1 MSSSKPVLHV
11 LDDDAAVR
19 SLACRVGE
27 RCGFRTEAFAEP
39 FDFLAAVAQDR
50 PELII
55 LDIDLGQT
63 GWTAVLEALS
73 RLRCTTPVIV
83 SSGLDER
90 LLGSAVR
97 IGEKLGLTMLAPL
110 RKPAGP
116 AELSAAISAAGRA
129 GLPISAAE
137 LDKAIAAGQ
146 LGPHYQPKVRVA
158 DRQPVGAEALVRWEH
173 PARGTLGPAVFLPLA
188 EKGPA
193 ILPITDLMVAGA
205 AADCVAWRAA
215 GHDVSVA
222 VNIPARCLAEPD
234 FADRAAALAAQA
246 GAEPAALT
254 FEITETAAMA
264 DSPMVAA
271 ALARLSRHGF
281 VLSMDDFG
289 TGCSSLAALHRLPF
303 HELKIDRSFVAAMLR
318 DRDAMVIVRTVIG
331 MARPLGL
338 RIVAEGVE
346 DEDVLDALGDMGCDI
361 AQGFLIGR
369 PMPPRRFRDWLDRG
383 GVAERPVLP
392 APFFAPPR
400 RVAA

>member
-1 MSSSKPVLHV
+1 MSSLKPVLHV

-39 FDFLAAVAQDR
+39 GDFLAAVAADR

-55 LDIDLGQT
+55 LDIVLGET

-83 SSGLDER
+83 SSSLDER

-110 RKPAGP
+110 RKPVGP
-116 AELSAAISAAGRA
+116 AELFVVISAAARN
-129 GLPISAAE
+129 GLPICADE
-137 LDKAIAAGQ
+137 LDHAIAAGQ
-146 LGPHYQPKVRVA
+146 VVPYYQPKVRVT
-158 DRQPVGAEALVRWEH
+158 DRKPVGAEALVRWEH

-188 EKGPA
+188 EKRSA
-193 ILPITDLMVAGA
+193 IVPLTNLLVERA
-205 AADCVAWRAA
+205 AADCAAWHAA

-222 VNIPARCLAEPD
+222 VNIPARCLTEPG
-234 FADRAAALAAQA
+234 FADRVATLAAKA

-254 FEITETAAMA
+254 LEITETAAMA
-264 DSPMVAA
+264 DTPVVTA
-271 ALARLSRHGF
+271 ALARLARHGF

-289 TGCSSLAALHRLPF
+289 TGCSSLAELHRMPF
-303 HELKIDRSFVAAMLR
+303 QELKIDRSFVSCMLR
-318 DRDAMVIVRTVIG
+318 DREAMVITRAVIG
-331 MARPLGL
+331 MARTLGL
-338 RIVAEGVE
+338 RTVAEGVE
-346 DEDVLDALGDMGCDI
+346 DAEVLDALEDMGCDI

-369 PMPPRRFRDWLDRG
+369 PMPPGRFLDWLDRG
-383 GVAERPVLP
+383 VAMARPGLP
-392 APFFAPPR
+392 VPFFVPPR